1 LLSGFYT
8 GFLFQCFVTTLN
20 NDTMKE
26 REIIRNA
33 QGQIINDIGV
43 TFNQWA
49 QNLKRQYYQ
58 DLKKLGKIKN

>member
-1 LLSGFYT
+1 
-8 GFLFQCFVTTLN
+8 
-20 NDTMKE
+20 MKE